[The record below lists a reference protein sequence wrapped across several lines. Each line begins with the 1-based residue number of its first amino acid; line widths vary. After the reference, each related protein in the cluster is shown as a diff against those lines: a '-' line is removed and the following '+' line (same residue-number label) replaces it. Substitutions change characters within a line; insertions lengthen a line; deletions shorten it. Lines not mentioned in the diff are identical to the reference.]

1 MSLVPLLVTAE
12 SAVSGINPYWV
23 GSGILLLLTCLM
35 LGLLAFGR
43 GREHS

>member
-1 MSLVPLLVTAE
+1 MTPLE
-12 SAVSGINPYWV
+12 ISPYAVGGV
-23 GSGILLLLTCLM
+23 VLAILLCLM